1 MKIREIQLKAVIQ
14 GKFVV
19 IKILG
24 KEEHFKVNNL
34 CYCLK
39 YLKKEDQIKTEER
52 RKELV
57 KIDQNYKQIKNAS
70 KKMQSKVSI
79 MKRLI
84 KVLEL

>member
-1 MKIREIQLKAVIQ
+1 MQLKQWIQ

-39 YLKKEDQIKTEER
+39 YIKKEDQIKTEER
-52 RKELV
+52 RKEVV
-57 KIDQNYKQIKNAS
+57 KNRPK
-70 KKMQSKVSI
+70 
-79 MKRLI
+79 L
-84 KVLEL
+84 

>member
-1 MKIREIQLKAVIQ
+1 MNENLRNTAKAMIQ

-19 IKILG
+19 LKILG

-52 RKELV
+52 
-57 KIDQNYKQIKNAS
+57 
-70 KKMQSKVSI
+70 KKK
-79 MKRLI
+79 
-84 KVLEL
+84 

>member
-1 MKIREIQLKAVIQ
+1 MNENLSNAAKAVIQ

-57 KIDQNYKQIKNAS
+57 KNRPK
-70 KKMQSKVSI
+70 
-79 MKRLI
+79 L
-84 KVLEL
+84 